1 MLNLHKQKR
10 SHRLHKFL
18 SWLLILVTVLSV
30 FAGSSL
36 SVSAEEPETYD
47 YYFKASSYRMA
58 SSNKI
63 SFFWDLENTFGF
75 PLALYLAGYT
85 SNSYDSYDSSFNQA
99 VVPRYFFC
107 FYCTKSA
114 SNATNA
120 RLHFIGSY
128 EKLKNGQA
136 LDSSTYYDDFW
147 ASPFPSF
154 DLDGVYGTPLYFL
167 DTNVPVF
174 DDKEKMLTYLQT
186 GDDSGRLNLSSPQPD
201 EGDDEDDSWYKELL
215 EKIKGWIGGMFEILV
230 APLELLANG
239 ITSLRDAMLDK
250 LPLKIKNALYTL
262 FHAQELLAEYTLGKI
277 SDLYDFQLGKAKE
290 FLTFLKDIYDT
301 LKFISVVAFS
311 NLPQGIRDALEPFLT
326 GFDTAL
332 GKMSDRINHLGN
344 QFADWLPTF
353 NEIRDRIRNSKVG
366 EAVEYIKGD
375 FSKFK
380 DKFVLFY
387 DAFTDFVAKYDNPA
401 QLFRD
406 VFAEGLKM
414 ALLPDADDIREKLD
428 SISAKIDGIRD
439 LQAGGL
445 HILQF
450 LQNAIGTS
458 PPVITV
464 NLGSA
469 AGKYNLGN
477 QTVTLDFSWYAPY
490 KSMVDQLLGAFIWAN
505 FLWNIFKRL
514 PDIINGAGMVASSA
528 SKIGKDLK

>member
-1 MLNLHKQKR
+1 MKLNKQKR
-10 SHRLHKFL
+10 GHRLYKFL
-18 SWLLILVTVLSV
+18 SWLLILGTVLSV

-36 SVSAEEPETYD
+36 SASAEESETS
-47 YYFKASSYRMA
+47 YYFKAARYDVASDNRLSY
-58 SSNKI
+58 SWDGTF
-63 SFFWDLENTFGF
+63 SF
-75 PLALYLAGYT
+75 PVALFLVGY
-85 SNSYDSYDSSFNQA
+85 SDSYDSAFNPA
-99 VVPRYFFC
+99 RVPKYAFC
-107 FYCTKSA
+107 YYSTKSA

-120 RLHFIGSY
+120 RLYFAGSF
-128 EKLKNGQA
+128 EWIKNGQ
-136 LDSSTYYDDFW
+136 LIQSSTSYSDFW
-147 ASPFPSF
+147 ACPFPSF
-154 DLDGVYGTPLYFL
+154 DVTSQAGTFFYSLYT
-167 DTNVPVF
+167 DIPVF
-174 DDKEKMLTYLQT
+174 DDTEKLLTYFKT
-186 GDDSGRLNLSSPQPD
+186 GDDSGRLDLSSPDPD
-201 EGDDEDDSWYKELL
+201 EGDEEDDSWYKELL

-250 LPLKIKNALYTL
+250 LPLKIKNALQTL
-262 FHAQELLAEYTLGKI
+262 FHAQELLAENTLGKI
-277 SDLYDFQLGKAKE
+277 VDLYDFQLEKAKE
-290 FLTFLKDIYDT
+290 FVTFLKDIYDT
-301 LKFISVVAFS
+301 LKFMSVVAFS

-326 GFDTAL
+326 GFDTVL
-332 GKMSDRINHLGN
+332 EKMSDRIDHLGN
-344 QFADWLPTF
+344 QFADWFPTF

-375 FSKFK
+375 LSKFK

-428 SISAKIDGIRD
+428 SISAKINSIRD

-450 LQNAIGTS
+450 LQNAKGTS

-477 QTVTLDFSWYAPY
+477 QTVTLDFAWYAPY
-490 KSMVDQLLGAFIWAN
+490 KPMVDQLLGAVIWAN

-514 PDIINGAGMVASSA
+514 PDIIGGAGMVASSA
-528 SKIGKDLK
+528 SKIGKNLK